1 MVPTY
6 KCDSS
11 ARLVI
16 VWIRDQWSI
25 KNGIDEYRCKSP
37 DITRSKGYDIGLKVA
52 VPWPRLRLGILLLM
66 RLKY

>member
-25 KNGIDEYRCKSP
+25 DEYRCKSL
-37 DITRSKGYDIGLKVA
+37 DITRSKVYDIGLRFP
-52 VPWPRLRLGILLLM
+52 VPWPRLQLGILLLM
-66 RLKY
+66 KLKY

>member
-11 ARLVI
+11 AGLVI

-25 KNGIDEYRCKSP
+25 DEYRCKSL
-37 DITRSKGYDIGLKVA
+37 DITRSKGYDIGLR
-52 VPWPRLRLGILLLM
+52 VPVPLSRLQLGILLLM